1 MPRKLKTYITNLGF
15 FELALAAPSMKAAL
29 DAWGMGHNTFHQGFA
44 KETHDAKI
52 VAATMAMPGTVL
64 RRPVGTKGE
73 FKENAELPKQLGKL
87 TPPKI
92 EPQKRKAVAVAK
104 RSAKTKGV
112 KESKPQAAI
121 LSFEKAKARRD
132 RERQRAQ
139 AKEDAERDRK
149 RARIERAAA
158 KAEDALERARERHEE
173 KLAAIAQE
181 RKTLERRVAVED
193 ARWNAERAKLE
204 EARELAVE

>member
-52 VAATMAMPGTVL
+52 VAATMAMPGIVL

-73 FKENAELPKQLGKL
+73 FEENAELPKLLGKL
-87 TPPKI
+87 KPPKI
-92 EPQKRKAVAVAK
+92 EAQKRKAGTVAK
-104 RSAKTKGV
+104 RFAKAKGM

-121 LSFEKAKARRD
+121 LSFEKAKERRD
-132 RERQRAQ
+132 RERQRAE
-139 AKEDAERDRK
+139 AKEDAERDKR
-149 RARIERAAA
+149 RARVERAAA
-158 KAEDALERARERHEE
+158 KAEDTLERARERHEE
-173 KLAAIAQE
+173 KAAAIAQE
-181 RKTLERRVAVED
+181 RKMLERRGAAED
-193 ARWNAERAKLE
+193 ARWNAERARLE
-204 EARELAVE
+204 KAREQAIE